1 MTFEFWGA
9 SDGRSVS
16 YEGPFSKNVV
26 EPGVATWQ
34 FDKELPAGVKKQLV
48 HGRPGMDVN
57 YIRTVKMPD
66 GSVKHYDNYYT
77 HYRPWDNF
85 FTYGASVTPPAG
97 VNVLD
102 PRVVYTPPPPRLPGS
117 YDDDGA
123 RSR

>member
-1 MTFEFWGA
+1 
-9 SDGRSVS
+9 VS
-16 YEGPFSKNVV
+16 YEGPFTKNVV

-66 GSVKHYDNYYT
+66 GSIKHYDNYYT